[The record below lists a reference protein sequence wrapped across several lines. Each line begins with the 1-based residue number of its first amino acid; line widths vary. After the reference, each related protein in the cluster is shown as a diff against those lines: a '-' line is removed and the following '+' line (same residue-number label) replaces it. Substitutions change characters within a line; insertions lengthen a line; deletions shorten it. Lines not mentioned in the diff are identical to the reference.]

1 MFILEKHYKKFLY
14 NYDNDNIMLKIIS
27 LLIILGIIVLGCSK
41 EETTESI
48 TGAYEI
54 NELEVIEDAEEEEEK
69 IITVRLCHDTDN
81 GIVRWVN
88 GTVFGFYNNATRF
101 EFNDYCQNFN
111 YLWEFYCENETPMQR
126 IFLCTN
132 GCEDNHCL

>member
-1 MFILEKHYKKFLY
+1 MQ
-14 NYDNDNIMLKIIS
+14 KIFS
-27 LLIILGIIVLGCSK
+27 LLAIFGIIFVFGCSN
-41 EETTESI
+41 EEPTTIS
-48 TGAYEI
+48 AA
-54 NELEVIEDAEEEEEK
+54 VIEEIESEEK
-69 IITVRLCHDTDN
+69 IVEIIEEERENITTVRLCHDTDN

-88 GTVFGFYNNATRF
+88 GSVFGFYNNATRF

-132 GCEDNHCL
+132 GCENNHCL

>member
-1 MFILEKHYKKFLY
+1 MKIILLLLSLFLIIFIL
-14 NYDNDNIMLKIIS
+14 
-27 LLIILGIIVLGCSK
+27 GCGK
-41 EETTESI
+41 GEITEETVYPKKI
-48 TGAYEI
+48 TAKVSDIEGIETPEGIEAPEDIEGEI
-54 NELEVIEDAEEEEEK
+54 V
-69 IITVRLCHDTDN
+69 TVRLCHDTDN

-88 GTVFGFYNNATRF
+88 GSVFGFYNNATRF

-111 YLWEFYCENETPMQR
+111 YLWEFYCENENPMQR

>member
-1 MFILEKHYKKFLY
+1 MQ
-14 NYDNDNIMLKIIS
+14 KIFS
-27 LLIILGIIVLGCSK
+27 LLATFGIIFVFGCSK
-41 EETTESI
+41 EEPTTTIS
-48 TGAYEI
+48 AA
-54 NELEVIEDAEEEEEK
+54 VIEEIESEDEIVEVVEEEREN
-69 IITVRLCHDTDN
+69 ITTVRLCHDTDN

-111 YLWEFYCENETPMQR
+111 YLWEFYCENEYPMQR
-126 IFLCTN
+126 IFLCIN

>member
-1 MFILEKHYKKFLY
+1 MK
-14 NYDNDNIMLKIIS
+14 KIIWLFLI
-27 LLIILGIIVLGCSK
+27 LLTFFILGCSK
-41 EETTESI
+41 EEATGTI

-54 NELEVIEDAEEEEEK
+54 KELEAIEGIVEDNTVEDEREN
-69 IITVRLCHDTDN
+69 ITTVRLCHDTDN

-88 GTVFGFYNNATRF
+88 GSVFGFYNNATRF

-111 YLWEFYCENETPMQR
+111 YLWEFYCENENPMQR

>member
-1 MFILEKHYKKFLY
+1 MKKILFLFFVIFIFL
-14 NYDNDNIMLKIIS
+14 IS
-27 LLIILGIIVLGCSK
+27 GCGK
-41 EETTESI
+41 EEAAETI

-54 NELEVIEDAEEEEEK
+54 KEIEVIEQSEVEEEREK

-88 GTVFGFYNNATRF
+88 GSVFGFYNNATRF

>member
-1 MFILEKHYKKFLY
+1 MQ
-14 NYDNDNIMLKIIS
+14 KIFS
-27 LLIILGIIVLGCSK
+27 LLAIFGIIFVFGCSK
-41 EETTESI
+41 EEPTTIS
-48 TGAYEI
+48 AA
-54 NELEVIEDAEEEEEK
+54 VIEEIESEEK
-69 IITVRLCHDTDN
+69 IVEIIEEERENITTVRLCHDTDN

-88 GTVFGFYNNATRF
+88 GSVFGFYNNATRF

-132 GCEDNHCL
+132 GCENNHCL